1 LKKKRQSKR
10 GASRRMCFSLPCLSP
25 SPSFSLSLS
34 LSLFTLTNSGHSLL
48 ITCSRCDAFTMAMAT
63 SRGGGGAASAAR
75 ALLDVGLAAAVV
87 IFSFRFFRSKKVVP
101 ATFSLAPSR
110 LGATLRRHCCAR
122 EAPAR
127 KSLCFFSSLNEAH
140 ARELICRGARRKKI
154 DRAAGNGHRTERQ
167 RESTHQN
174 DRRLL
179 EQAPPRC
186 RGHLHLDRR
195 ADFDPS
201 GEDGLARR
209 AEGGG
214 PKTGWGENETG
225 KTLEKCVH
233 GFPFSVSVRREQAL
247 KTLLRPPPLQQQQK
261 KTCRSSSTSGTTR
274 NRSSSAISSASSSW
288 SPSTPSRASSRCCS
302 RSRPLTSTPSAT
314 ATRCV
319 FFVLL
324 LSFALS
330 SLLSR
335 F

>member
-1 LKKKRQSKR
+1 MIDVSSSK
-10 GASRRMCFSLPCLSP
+10 P
-25 SPSFSLSLS
+25 
-34 LSLFTLTNSGHSLL
+34 LL
-48 ITCSRCDAFTMAMAT
+48 AVAGICTWTAVLISIHQVRKDWLAVPKEED
-63 SRGGGGAASAAR
+63 RKQGG
-75 ALLDVGLAAAVV
+75 
-87 IFSFRFFRSKKVVP
+87 
-101 ATFSLAPSR
+101 
-110 LGATLRRHCCAR
+110 
-122 EAPAR
+122 
-127 KSLCFFSSLNEAH
+127 
-140 ARELICRGARRKKI
+140 
-154 DRAAGNGHRTERQ
+154 
-167 RESTHQN
+167 
-174 DRRLL
+174 
-179 EQAPPRC
+179 
-186 RGHLHLDRR
+186 
-195 ADFDPS
+195 
-201 GEDGLARR
+201 
-209 AEGGG
+209 
-214 PKTGWGENETG
+214 GENETG
-225 KTLEKCVH
+225 KTLEKCVD